1 VSQSSS
7 SPRSTGSD
15 HGISCNSTVIMQC
28 FKTSTRLLYSR
39 NLPPGK

>member
-15 HGISCNSTVIMQC
+15 HGISCNSTVSM
-28 FKTSTRLLYSR
+28 
-39 NLPPGK
+39 